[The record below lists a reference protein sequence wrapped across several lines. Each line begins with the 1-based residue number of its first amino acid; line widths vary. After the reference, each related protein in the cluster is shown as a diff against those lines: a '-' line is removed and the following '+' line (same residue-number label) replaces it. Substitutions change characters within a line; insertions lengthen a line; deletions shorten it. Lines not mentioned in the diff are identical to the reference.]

1 MSEHEDVLTTIG
13 VIDGLRTRIAELEQS
28 ETELQDACDKQFKAT
43 VRQRERAEKA
53 EAAMNKYKDELAA
66 LKARRCETCKDS
78 SQTEHG
84 DFCCEIG
91 LEMVDYEPFP
101 DGFSCSE
108 WETRP

>member
-1 MSEHEDVLTTIG
+1 MNLVDRDKLKRKLETAAPNFDV
-13 VIDGLRTRIAELEQS
+13 
-28 ETELQDACDKQFKAT
+28 AT
-43 VRQRERAEKA
+43 VWPGLAVA
-53 EAAMNKYKDELAA
+53 IALLDAMPVMS
-66 LKARRCETCKDS
+66 CETCKDS

>member
-1 MSEHEDVLTTIG
+1 MTEHTTHYEDCG
-13 VIDGLRTRIAELEQS
+13 CLRARYEKRIAELETRN
-28 ETELQDACDKQFKAT
+28 E
-43 VRQRERAEKA
+43 VQRVHLEKLLA
-53 EAAMNKYKDELAA
+53 ELAA
-66 LKARRCETCKDS
+66 LKERRCETCKDS

>member
-1 MSEHEDVLTTIG
+1 MSAVDEYRRVVEFYN
-13 VIDGLRTRIAELEQS
+13 DGRVPITRVVVRADAAIMELDARIAQLDYRIDRMVEDHDS
-28 ETELQDACDKQFKAT
+28 T
-43 VRQRERAEKA
+43 R
-53 EAAMNKYKDELAA
+53 DELAA